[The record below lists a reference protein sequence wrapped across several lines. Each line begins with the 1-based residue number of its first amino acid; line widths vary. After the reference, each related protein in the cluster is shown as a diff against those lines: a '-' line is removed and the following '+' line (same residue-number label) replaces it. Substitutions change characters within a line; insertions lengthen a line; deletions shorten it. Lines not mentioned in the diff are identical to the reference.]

1 MIKLKKF
8 LFIFGCS
15 LALLMGCSNGN
26 ETVESNNGNETGE
39 TTEPKYQ
46 KEIIENKKNNKGA
59 YCIKFNNS
67 KNVLSE
73 NEVGNFNVKF
83 KSNNTTVN
91 RLVFQ
96 DNNNNIG
103 LNNKSAENFYQ
114 YYYNDTSIIRK
125 KTDEVMKNAL
135 SDTNWSNKNKVL
147 FSNTNT
153 ENTELEVNATKK
165 FWIFDN
171 NNNDIE
177 QEAVLKF
184 KNEVCNVW
192 FINNAS
198 GKVTDEDIDFEEF
211 ADKFYS
217 IYELNC
223 EIMGTHKYG
232 SPKFSNII
240 NSKDKIDIIVN
251 DIFFDSNDNNKTATT
266 VGYFYSNDSITNEY
280 LEKKKP
286 NYHSNETQCI
296 YIDSV
301 ILKERPTLVYSTLVH
316 EFTHLLNYCQKICVQ
331 GNKTMDTWYTE
342 MLAMLSEDMFYE
354 KLCKDSNLLE
364 NSDNPIYQDFL
375 NRIFLF
381 GTNYNYGFTDIWD
394 SEIYVKNPL
403 IAYGNTYA
411 YGAYLVRNKGGFEL
425 LKDIAQNEFIN
436 EQAIDEAIRKI
447 SQKYPK
453 LHPEIEDFKTSAL
466 YLSQGILDCFIS
478 GFDDPIS
485 FDIENSMEYGNTVL
499 SFRPIDIRTSFT
511 QQDGTKIYSPIRFDY
526 NDKVPLRGYSCSIH
540 YIENFES
547 IEFNFDNNSPL
558 ELYWVFIN

>member
-1 MIKLKKF
+1 MLKIKKF
-8 LFIFGCS
+8 LFIFVCS

-26 ETVESNNGNETGE
+26 ETVE

-46 KEIIENKKNNKGA
+46 KEIIENKNNDKGA
-59 YCIKFNNS
+59 YFIKFNNS

-83 KSNNTTVN
+83 KSNNKTVN
-91 RLVFQ
+91 SLVFQ

-103 LNNKSAENFYQ
+103 LNNKSAENFYK

-135 SDTNWSNKNKVL
+135 SDTNWSNKNNVL
-147 FSNTNT
+147 FSNTIT
-153 ENTELEVNATKK
+153 EDTELEVNATKE

-171 NNNDIE
+171 NNEDIKE
-177 QEAVLKF
+177 EAVLKF
-184 KNEVCNVW
+184 KNDVCNVW

-198 GKVTDEDIDFEEF
+198 KKVTDEDIDFEEF
-211 ADKFYS
+211 AGKFKS
-217 IYELNC
+217 IYDLNC

-266 VGYFYSNDSITNEY
+266 VGYFYSNDFITNEY
-280 LEKKKP
+280 FEKENP

-301 ILKERPTLVYSTLVH
+301 ILKERPTLIYSTLVH
-316 EFTHLLNYCQKICVQ
+316 EFTHLLNFCQKICEQ
-331 GNKTMDTWYTE
+331 GNQNQMDSWFTE

-354 KLCKDSNLLE
+354 KLSDDANLVE
-364 NSDNPIYQDFL
+364 SDNPIYQDFL

-381 GTNYNYGFTDIWD
+381 GTNYNYGFTDIWN
-394 SEIYVKNPL
+394 SEIHVKNPL

-436 EQAIDEAIRKI
+436 EKAIDEAIRKI
-447 SQKYPK
+447 SQKYPN

-466 YLSQGILDCFIS
+466 YLAQGILDCFIS

-485 FDIENSMEYGNTVL
+485 FNIENSIKYGDTVL
-499 SFRPIDIRTSFT
+499 SFRPYDIRTIYT
-511 QQDGTKIYSPIRFDY
+511 QQDGTQIYSPICFDY

-547 IEFNFDNNSPL
+547 IEFNVDNNSPL
-558 ELYWVFIN
+558 ELYWYFIN

>member
-1 MIKLKKF
+1 MLKFKKF

-26 ETVESNNGNETGE
+26 ETGES
-39 TTEPKYQ
+39 TEPKYQ

-59 YCIKFNNS
+59 FFIKFNNS

-91 RLVFQ
+91 SLVFQ

-103 LNNKSAENFYQ
+103 LNNKSAENFYK

-147 FSNTNT
+147 FSNTST
-153 ENTELEVNATKK
+153 ENTELEVNATKN

-171 NNNDIE
+171 NNKDTE

-184 KNEVCNVW
+184 KNDVCNVW

-198 GKVTDEDIDFEEF
+198 DKVTDKHIDFEEF
-211 ADKFYS
+211 AGKFQS

-232 SPKFSNII
+232 FTKFNNII
-240 NSKDKIDIIVN
+240 NSKDKIDIIIN

-266 VGYFYSNDSITNEY
+266 VGYFYSTDFFTNEY
-280 LEKKKP
+280 LEKENEEKNT

-301 ILKERPTLVYSTLVH
+301 ILKERPTLIYSTLVH
-316 EFTHLLNYCQKICVQ
+316 EFTHLLNFCQKICFY
-331 GNKTMDTWYTE
+331 GKNNAMDPWFTE

-354 KLCKDSNLLE
+354 KLCKDSNLSE
-364 NSDNPIYQDFL
+364 DSDNPIKQDFL

-381 GTNYNYGFTDIWD
+381 GTNYNYGFTDIWN

-425 LKDIAQNEFIN
+425 LKDIAKNEYVN
-436 EQAIDEAIRKI
+436 EKAIDEAIRKI
-447 SQKYPK
+447 SEKNPK
-453 LHPEIEDFKTSAL
+453 LHPEIKDFKTSAL
-466 YLSQGILDCFIS
+466 YLSQGILDYFNS
-478 GFDDPIS
+478 GINDTITFNIK
-485 FDIENSMEYGNTVL
+485 NSIKYGNTDL
-499 SFRPIDIRTSFT
+499 SFRPYHIGTIYT
-511 QQDGTKIYSPIRFDY
+511 QQDGTQIYSPICFDY

-547 IEFNFDNNSPL
+547 IEFNVDNNSPL
-558 ELYWVFIN
+558 ELYTVFIN